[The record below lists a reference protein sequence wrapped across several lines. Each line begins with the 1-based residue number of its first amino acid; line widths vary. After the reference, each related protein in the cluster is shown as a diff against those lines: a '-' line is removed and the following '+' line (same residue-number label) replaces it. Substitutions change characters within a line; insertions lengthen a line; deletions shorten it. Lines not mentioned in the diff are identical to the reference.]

1 MLLARTMMRTDMA
14 RFIATLLLTLTI
26 GACGLKGDLYIP
38 PEPEAP
44 AAAEAAPAT
53 DTVAEPSTPE
63 PAAEKAPV
71 EEEVTDE

>member
-1 MLLARTMMRTDMA
+1 MYRKVMFAALLLALTM
-14 RFIATLLLTLTI
+14 

-44 AAAEAAPAT
+44 AAAEAPPSADAA
-53 DTVAEPSTPE
+53 VEPSTPE

-71 EEEVTDE
+71 EEEATDE

>member
-1 MLLARTMMRTDMA
+1 MLLARMMMRTDIA
-14 RFIATLLLTLTI
+14 RFFATLLLALTM

-44 AAAEAAPAT
+44 AAAEAPPAT
-53 DTVAEPSTPE
+53 NTAVEPSTPE
-63 PAAEKAPV
+63 PAAEKSPV

>member
-1 MLLARTMMRTDMA
+1 MTRFVVALLLALTM
-14 RFIATLLLTLTI
+14 

-44 AAAEAAPAT
+44 AAAEATTST
-53 DTVAEPSTPE
+53 DTVVEPSTPK

>member
-1 MLLARTMMRTDMA
+1 MRTDIA
-14 RFIATLLLTLTI
+14 RFVATVLLALTM

-44 AAAEAAPAT
+44 AAAEAP
-53 DTVAEPSTPE
+53 PSTPE
-63 PAAEKAPV
+63 PAAEEAPV

>member
-1 MLLARTMMRTDMA
+1 MPHTPWVTRQKTVLALALLLALTM
-14 RFIATLLLTLTI
+14 

-38 PEPEAP
+38 PEPKAP
-44 AAAEAAPAT
+44 AAPVAPPST
-53 DTVAEPSTPE
+53 DTVVEPSTPE